1 MKFLVNTDFE
11 IDNIKLN
18 KGDIITTIFLQKT
31 RFGDYWIK
39 TENFDLFFLDKIF
52 HEKLTPIKDHRLKI
66 INSL

>member
-31 RFGDYWIK
+31 IFGDYFMK
-39 TENFDLFFLDKIF
+39 TENFDLFFLGKIF
-52 HEKLTPIKDHRLKI
+52 HKNLTPIKDHRLKI